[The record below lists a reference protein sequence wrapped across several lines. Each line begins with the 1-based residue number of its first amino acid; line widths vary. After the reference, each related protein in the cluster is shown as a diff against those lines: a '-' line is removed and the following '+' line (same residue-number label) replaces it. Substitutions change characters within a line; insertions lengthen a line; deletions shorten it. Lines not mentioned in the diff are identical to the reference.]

1 MGTIQIK
8 RVYDLADKTDG
19 KRILVDRLW
28 PRGMKKES
36 AHLDEWLK
44 DVAPTTGL
52 RKWFHH
58 DTQKWEEFVA
68 RYTHELKQN
77 KAVDKLI
84 DIVNNNK
91 IVTLLYAAHDAEH
104 NHALV
109 LLRFINEAFKLHP
122 DLE

>member
-1 MGTIQIK
+1 MGTVKIK
-8 RVYDLADKTDG
+8 RIYDPVEPTDG

-44 DVAPTTGL
+44 DVAPSTKL

-58 DTQKWEEFVA
+58 DAGEWDEFVA
-68 RYTHELKQN
+68 RYTDELSQN
-77 KAVDKLI
+77 PAVKELT
-84 DIVNNNK
+84 DITHNNK
-91 IVTLLYAAHDAEH
+91 IVTLLYGAHDTEH

-109 LLRFINEAFKLHP
+109 LLQFIIKAIK
-122 DLE
+122 